1 MPPESW
7 FWTHDGQQ
15 HQVNT
20 VVTAGSRLIRLSA
33 YGSGASRRFAGLVY
47 RDGGPERTYQMD
59 LDAAAATACPHPVAV
74 TVDDERRFWVVM
86 EPARAAPSSL
96 RVHLEATT
104 VRAALAAGAHIADL
118 ATYVSDGTRYYA
130 VVLDERPGPC
140 WLLAGVTAG
149 ELRSGLRRL
158 HAKPTLIRAHPD
170 EPRFTAVAVP
180 ADRPPRYWYTDLT
193 GDQVASRLERKGSYP
208 TDLDAIRTPAGVRFT
223 VTMRRERHWWN
234 F

>member
-7 FWTHDGQQ
+7 FWTHDGLP

-33 YGSGASRRFAGLVY
+33 YGSGTSRRFAGLIY

-59 LDAAAATACPHPVAV
+59 LDAAA
-74 TVDDERRFWVVM
+74 
-86 EPARAAPSSL
+86 
-96 RVHLEATT
+96 
-104 VRAALAAGAHIADL
+104 VRAALADGAHIADL
-118 ATYVSDGTRYYA
+118 ATYVS
-130 VVLDERPGPC
+130 E
-140 WLLAGVTAG
+140 
-149 ELRSGLRRL
+149 GLR
-158 HAKPTLIRAHPD
+158 
-170 EPRFTAVAVP
+170 
-180 ADRPPRYWYTDLT
+180 
-193 GDQVASRLERKGSYP
+193 YP